1 MAKSF
6 GPGISYAP
14 YVSRPVGAPMIS
26 DVEQTNI
33 DLSAN
38 LREQRREYI
47 KLRDRAA
54 QIAATCSNSDVDVA
68 MAEQRML
75 LGSAIASIDD
85 ALKTFRSI

>member
-1 MAKSF
+1 
-6 GPGISYAP
+6 
-14 YVSRPVGAPMIS
+14 MIS
-26 DVEQTNI
+26 DNQQTSV

-38 LREQRREYI
+38 LREQRAEYI

-54 QIAATCSNSDVDVA
+54 QIAASCSNSDVDLA

-85 ALKTFRSI
+85 ALKAFRND